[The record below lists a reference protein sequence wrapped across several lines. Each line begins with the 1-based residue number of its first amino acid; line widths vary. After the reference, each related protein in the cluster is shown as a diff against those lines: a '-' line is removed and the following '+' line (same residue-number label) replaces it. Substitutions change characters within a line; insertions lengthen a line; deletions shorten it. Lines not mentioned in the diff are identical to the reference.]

1 MTKIFI
7 FTHFGLNIHHSFLY
21 SERLCLYNREISLA
35 ILLRQN
41 SKTNMTKNRD
51 KIMKYWYIFCHIAH
65 PCLELTGFVTAL
77 AQTALKSFSKISF
90 VWKYCQVCKQP
101 LTLKTDTKKRKYCS
115 SLSKLNVHYAK
126 YGREILNIELGV
138 GVYMNVFLRGFE
150 KSLPLYITCI
160 KNKALQ
166 LKDQV
171 QLMKIFNHQEG
182 CCQPFRSI
190 GSCVAP

>member
-21 SERLCLYNREISLA
+21 SVTLKGFVFIIGKLVWPYCS
-35 ILLRQN
+35 
-41 SKTNMTKNRD
+41 D
-51 KIMKYWYIFCHIAH
+51 KIVKLTWQRIVIKSWNIDIFLPYRPPLLGTDRFCDRTCTNCI
-65 PCLELTGFVTAL
+65 EIIF
-77 AQTALKSFSKISF
+77 QTKVSF

-138 GVYMNVFLRGFE
+138 GVYMNVFLRGTDCFE
-150 KSLPLYITCI
+150 KSLNYIFFSSCLCI
-160 KNKALQ
+160 LH
-166 LKDQV
+166 V
-171 QLMKIFNHQEG
+171 
-182 CCQPFRSI
+182 
-190 GSCVAP
+190 

>member
-1 MTKIFI
+1 MTTIFHLHPLWPKYPPFFFI
-7 FTHFGLNIHHSFLY
+7 FCYL
-21 SERLCLYNREISLA
+21 ERLCLYNREISLA

-41 SKTNMTKNRD
+41 NKTNMTKNRD
-51 KIMKYWYIFCHIAH
+51 FCHIAH
-65 PCLELTGFVTAL
+65 PYLELTSFVTAL

-138 GVYMNVFLRGFE
+138 GVYMNVFLRGTNCFE
-150 KSLPLYITCI
+150 KSLNYIFFSSCLCI
-160 KNKALQ
+160 LH
-166 LKDQV
+166 V
-171 QLMKIFNHQEG
+171 
-182 CCQPFRSI
+182 
-190 GSCVAP
+190 